1 MKKAK
6 NAAIICGMIT
16 SFLFGGYYVVE
27 AATVTLDESS
37 ADLVDVFYYNE
48 NDYETKEILTAEA
61 PERRIK
67 RTNRITVIE
76 EKPVEIIPVVSETVE
91 ETNVET
97 ETPTVVDAPAAVPA
111 PVEEAPAP
119 VENAPAEETPAPTN
133 VVAPVVETAE
143 PIVFEAAPII
153 TADTTTVEIEKPVEE
168 FEEINYSAPVN
179 QLETP
184 PAPVVEVAQ
193 NNENTF
199 VETGDPVIFEIP
211 EIQEIEETV
220 ANSVSASAPITE
232 AEYIL
237 ICNCVANEAGSDN
250 INETEKAKVVEVIM
264 NRVASKSYPNT
275 IYGVISQKYQFEG
288 SSAYVNL
295 TTFSKK
301 VTPMVKSAVDLYFSD
316 PSAFS
321 HGYTSFY
328 GDGVRNYFR

>member
-6 NAAIICGMIT
+6 NAAIVCGMIT
-16 SFLFGGYYVVE
+16 SFLFGGYFVVE

-37 ADLVDVFYYNE
+37 AELVDVFYYNE
-48 NDYETKEILTAEA
+48 NDYETKEILTAEVPVKTTKTVSVAEKKTVETA
-61 PERRIK
+61 PVVAE
-67 RTNRITVIE
+67 TVE
-76 EKPVEIIPVVSETVE
+76 ETVVETQAPTVVESPAPKQVELGKPVEIIKET
-91 ETNVET
+91 
-97 ETPTVVDAPAAVPA
+97 
-111 PVEEAPAP
+111 
-119 VENAPAEETPAPTN
+119 TPA
-133 VVAPVVETAE
+133 VETAE
-143 PIVFEAAPII
+143 PVVSTFQVAPII
-153 TADTTTVEIEKPVEE
+153 TAEVAPVVVEKPTEE
-168 FEEINYSAPVN
+168 FEEINYSAPVVEQASTVN
-179 QLETP
+179 ELETP
-184 PAPVVEVAQ
+184 PAPVVDFSE
-193 NNENTF
+193 NNEDAF
-199 VETGDPVIFEIP
+199 VETADPIIFEIP

-220 ANSVSASAPITE
+220 ANSVSADIPITE

-237 ICNCVANEAGSDN
+237 ICNCVANEAGCDN
-250 INETEKAKVVEVIM
+250 ISETEKAKVVEVIM

-316 PSAFS
+316 PSAFD